1 MITTITEGKDFNST
15 SLTATIPAGA
25 TATTVRVPVM
35 SDDIVERD
43 EMFSM
48 SLNVPSSLGPGI
60 VAGSVTSA
68 TGIIVDS
75 TSKSFLVELYV

>member
-1 MITTITEGKDFNST
+1 
-15 SLTATIPAGA
+15 
-25 TATTVRVPVM
+25 M
-35 SDDIVERD
+35 SDNIVEGD

-48 SLNVPSSLGPGI
+48 SLNVPSSLRPEI

-75 TSKSFLVELYV
+75 TSKDALHCL

>member
-1 MITTITEGKDFNST
+1 MCWVILEDDFTST

-25 TATTVRVPVM
+25 TTTTVRVPVM
-35 SDDIVERD
+35 SDYIVEGN
-43 EMFSM
+43 ETFSM
-48 SLNVPSSLGPGI
+48 SLNVPSSLDPGI

-75 TSKSFLVELYV
+75 TSKGL